1 VFGTLAYTDQ
11 QEAALVPLQVSL
23 GAQYI
28 GPFEGRAKDRLIFGT
43 TYGKLSNDY
52 ADQQEALGNGRP
64 DYEWIF
70 ELGYR
75 VQLTKFAYVQ
85 PDVQYVNQPGGTGEI
100 PDATVLG
107 VQFGVTF

>member
-1 VFGTLAYTDQ
+1 V
-11 QEAALVPLQVSL
+11 
-23 GAQYI
+23 
-28 GPFEGRAKDRLIFGT
+28 
-43 TYGKLSNDY
+43 
-52 ADQQEALGNGRP
+52 ALGKGRP

-85 PDVQYVNQPGGTGEI
+85 PDVQYVKQPGGTGDI

-107 VQFGVTF
+107 MQIGVTF